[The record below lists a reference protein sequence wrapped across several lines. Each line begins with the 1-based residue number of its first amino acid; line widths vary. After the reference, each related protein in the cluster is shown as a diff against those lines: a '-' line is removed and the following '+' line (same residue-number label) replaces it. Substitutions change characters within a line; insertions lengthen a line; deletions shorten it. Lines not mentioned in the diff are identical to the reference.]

1 LYKIFAEKKGK
12 DTNHLEQPY
21 LDIKYGNEMRSVLKY
36 LKCVVSFSWRKL
48 LLMVGRRHRFC
59 SFSM

>member
-48 LLMVGRRHRFC
+48 LLMVGRRH
-59 SFSM
+59 